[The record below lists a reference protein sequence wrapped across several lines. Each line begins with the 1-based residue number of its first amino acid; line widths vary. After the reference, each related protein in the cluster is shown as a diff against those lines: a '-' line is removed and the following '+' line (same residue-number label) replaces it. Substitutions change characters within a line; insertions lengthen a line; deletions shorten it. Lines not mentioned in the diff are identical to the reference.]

1 MGNSMS
7 LAGRETALAAPADG
21 CPAGSSAPPAQ
32 SVIQF
37 LHKLFGALQGMPDT
51 EPVKGNIP
59 KEARQQ
65 RLQ

>member
-1 MGNSMS
+1 MGNCML
-7 LAGRETALAAPADG
+7 LASRESALAAPADG

-37 LHKLFGALQGMPDT
+37 LYKPFGALQGMPDT
-51 EPVKGNIP
+51 EPMKGNIP
-59 KEARQQ
+59 KEARLQ